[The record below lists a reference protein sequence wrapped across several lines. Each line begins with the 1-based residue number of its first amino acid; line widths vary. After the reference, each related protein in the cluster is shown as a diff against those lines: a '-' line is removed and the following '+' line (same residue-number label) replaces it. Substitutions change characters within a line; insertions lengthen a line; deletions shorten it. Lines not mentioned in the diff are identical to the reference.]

1 MNFEKIWATIGTFA
15 IAVFISMLLTYIGI
29 AFFSTGVAF
38 ERTHKLDRDQAS
50 PWFQTIFWQGSG
62 TGPSNHAYPVS

>member
-50 PWFQTIFWQGSG
+50 P
-62 TGPSNHAYPVS
+62 